1 MGTVQLLCNG
11 SETMIP
17 IGNVKLVRHV
27 DVNGTDKIEVLEIK
41 KTFYHK
47 YCEIIGAVTKLGID
61 RYEITKGS
69 LLIGGQKQTDW
80 ASLPSKVDFIQYMVE
95 GATEAEA
102 PVEHEAKENVSQPEA
117 NESETIHVM
126 QLAKNVIGS
135 IKQVFH
141 SFMQGKDAEAEPE
154 DAKSPEPPISP
165 GLNTIEKKEP
175 KIQIPDNIK
184 VFGGDDSL
192 AMKYAI
198 LREQLKAASDV
209 PAMVKIITSMDKTT
223 KRSRSSADTVA
234 FRDASVLSVVQDSM
248 NPE

>member
-1 MGTVQLLCNG
+1 
-11 SETMIP
+11 MIP

-27 DVNGTDKIEVLEIK
+27 DVNGTDKVEVLEIK

-47 YCEIIGAVTKLGID
+47 YCEIIGAVTKLSID

-102 PVEHEAKENVSQPEA
+102 PVEKKEETTPQPEA
-117 NESETIHVM
+117 TESNAIPVMHLARKGIERIAQFIH
-126 QLAKNVIGS
+126 S
-135 IKQVFH
+135 IPP
-141 SFMQGKDAEAEPE
+141 SKDTENREEPKTE
-154 DAKSPEPPISP
+154 EQ
-165 GLNTIEKKEP
+165 
-175 KIQIPDNIK
+175 KIQIPGIIK

-198 LREQLKAASDV
+198 LQEELRTATNVQV
-209 PAMVKIITSMDKTT
+209 MVRIITSMDKIT
-223 KRSRSSADTVA
+223 KRSKSSANTVA
-234 FRDASVLSVVQDSM
+234 FRDASVLSIVYDDTKT
-248 NPE
+248 E